1 MKEKRKNK
9 ISRNLELEPGKDEIQ
24 RTDTTNNH
32 KVLDS
37 LNQGLEKNLQL
48 WSPRLNSGSLVK
60 NKYTGCGETER
71 LFHENS
77 CCIRPRESCVPRQ
90 HHCWPSSLP
99 TLWGLLWHYNSG
111 WHQSI
116 LHPFYYI
123 YCKSMTVNLVQNNT
137 GNCLDG
143 PRQEKYL
150 LVSFLEF
157 SWSTDVGHYIRVCNW
172 IVALISLCKVNC
184 LSGHLLL
191 MVFYLLCCFIIC
203 IFGTNL
209 P

>member
-111 WHQSI
+111 WHQLILWFYTLSI
-116 LHPFYYI
+116 TFIVKIWQWTWFRTTQGIVL
-123 YCKSMTVNLVQNNT
+123 M
-137 GNCLDG
+137 G
-143 PRQEKYL
+143 PCRK
-150 LVSFLEF
+150 
-157 SWSTDVGHYIRVCNW
+157 N
-172 IVALISLCKVNC
+172 ISL
-184 LSGHLLL
+184 SH
-191 MVFYLLCCFIIC
+191 F
-203 IFGTNL
+203 
-209 P
+209 